1 MVWACPARPSGRGL
15 LPLPENLVAFDNG
28 LLDLRQILS
37 GEDLKLLPH
46 TPRWFSANCLPHRF
60 DPSAQCPRWLE
71 FLNQVFEA
79 DAERIRALAQWFGYC
94 LTLDI
99 RQQRFMLLIGPP
111 RSGKGTIT
119 TVLAAVLG
127 RDNVAYPSLTTLG
140 TRFGLAPLVGKQV
153 AVVPDGHLG
162 RFADSASILERLK
175 SIVGGDPQ
183 NVDRKGQIELTGIP
197 IKARFTICV
206 NEMPRLPDASA
217 ALRSRLMLI
226 PFHVSFEGREDFD
239 LADKLLQ
246 EIEGITN
253 WALAG
258 LRDLRQSARLLQP
271 TAGRVIM
278 DEFVRLSSQ
287 AMAFME
293 YCCVVDKEKSAP
305 IPVIYDAWK
314 VWCLENGHEPGSN
327 VAFGAKLFAALP
339 ALDRVRRTIDGKRVW
354 CYHGLGLN
362 DESEAKVINLASGL
376 L

>member
-1 MVWACPARPSGRGL
+1 MPEVAGFPEPSFRGGRGK
-15 LPLPENLVAFDNG
+15 D
-28 LLDLRQILS
+28 S
-37 GEDLKLLPH
+37 
-46 TPRWFSANCLPHRF
+46 
-60 DPSAQCPRWLE
+60 
-71 FLNQVFEA
+71 
-79 DAERIRALAQWFGYC
+79 ALAQWFGYC

-183 NVDRKGQIELTGIP
+183 NVDRKGQAELTGIP

-206 NEMPRLPDASA
+206 NEMPSLPDASV

-226 PFHVSFEGREDFD
+226 PFHVSFEGRENFD
-239 LADKLLQ
+239 LADRLLQ
-246 EIEGITN
+246 EVEGITN

-258 LRDLRQSARLLQP
+258 LHDLRQSGRLLQP
-271 TAGRVIM
+271 AAGRVIM
-278 DEFVRLSSQ
+278 DEFVRLSSP
-287 AMAFME
+287 AMAFIE
-293 YCCVVDKEKSAP
+293 DCCVVDKDTFAP
-305 IPVIYDAWK
+305 VPVVYDAWRL
-314 VWCLENGHEPGSN
+314 WCADNGHEPGSN
-327 VAFGAKLFAALP
+327 VALGARLFAALP
-339 ALDRVRRTIDGKRVW
+339 TLDRVRRTIDGKRSW
-354 CYHGLGLN
+354 CYQGLGLN
-362 DESEAKVINLASGL
+362 DEWEARVNNLASGL
-376 L
+376 P